1 MDSVIRNFRH
11 PVAIYYNR
19 DGSLA
24 FIRFMCFQC
33 TVKSDYEYTWRYSG
47 KNVKDL
53 IQCDTLYYAELTRL
67 PLVTL
72 PDITN
77 PALFSYVD
85 IPAQQYYAKPQ
96 YFMSSSWNTG
106 SLYNISSI
114 SKLYTDGELISQSF
128 QVLGCFEPVRDYQR
142 KTNISYRS
150 ECSRSGEPRLI
161 IFDHTLKCSYI
172 ALSTLMKLKGHITIG
187 NINLET
193 GTVPERYSLYC
204 PIALE
209 NVNSVRACDSLGV
222 YSSGIQENTKTQV
235 NELQI
240 GNDYENEILPVP
252 ENVRLLAV
260 EQRAGNAKIRGISC
274 PSSMY
279 SCTVNAARLETF
291 VAPKSCAVF
300 SLNANLTYTKQTFP
314 EVMKPIAS
322 YNTTSFSAWGIK
334 DISHNF
340 TGYQKLKNVRVQTCS
355 FISDTDELV
364 LPVASGM
371 TSYRNITLAPNIK
384 TIRLFKNVSLSDV
397 LPKEVELDIEG
408 LDRDITIIVD
418 CDINS
423 LTITGCT
430 SDIEACLT
438 VTGKGRVRRGAI
450 YNSNKIEI
458 QNNWGTLDVGS
469 GGSIIKHREL
479 ISIKGC
485 VKILTLQSYKENN
498 WNWRSYSSE
507 AVLKLNNEKCYA
519 RDVMISL
526 LPAHVADVYCK
537 TGLQFISIL
546 KKKPNF
552 DVNLKRG

>member
-1 MDSVIRNFRH
+1 MR
-11 PVAIYYNR
+11 
-19 DGSLA
+19 
-24 FIRFMCFQC
+24 
-33 TVKSDYEYTWRYSG
+33 
-47 KNVKDL
+47 
-53 IQCDTLYYAELTRL
+53 
-67 PLVTL
+67 
-72 PDITN
+72 
-77 PALFSYVD
+77 
-85 IPAQQYYAKPQ
+85 
-96 YFMSSSWNTG
+96 
-106 SLYNISSI
+106 
-114 SKLYTDGELISQSF
+114 
-128 QVLGCFEPVRDYQR
+128 
-142 KTNISYRS
+142 
-150 ECSRSGEPRLI
+150 
-161 IFDHTLKCSYI
+161 
-172 ALSTLMKLKGHITIG
+172 
-187 NINLET
+187 ET
-193 GTVPERYSLYC
+193 
-204 PIALE
+204 
-209 NVNSVRACDSLGV
+209 
-222 YSSGIQENTKTQV
+222 Q
-235 NELQI
+235 
-240 GNDYENEILPVP
+240 
-252 ENVRLLAV
+252 
-260 EQRAGNAKIRGISC
+260 IRGISC

-279 SCTVNAARLETF
+279 SCTVNAAKLETF

-322 YNTTSFSAWGIK
+322 YNTTSFSAREIK

-340 TGYQKLKNVRVQTCS
+340 TGYQKLKSVRVQTCS

-364 LPVASGM
+364 LPVASE
-371 TSYRNITLAPNIK
+371 TASYRNITLAPNIK

-438 VTGKGRVRRGAI
+438 VIGKGRVRRGVV

-485 VKILTLQSYKENN
+485 VKTLTLQSYKENN
-498 WNWRSYSSE
+498 WSWRSYSSE
-507 AVLKLNNEKCYA
+507 AVLKLNNEKYYA

-546 KKKPNF
+546 EKS
-552 DVNLKRG
+552 LISM

>member
-1 MDSVIRNFRH
+1 
-11 PVAIYYNR
+11 
-19 DGSLA
+19 
-24 FIRFMCFQC
+24 
-33 TVKSDYEYTWRYSG
+33 
-47 KNVKDL
+47 
-53 IQCDTLYYAELTRL
+53 
-67 PLVTL
+67 
-72 PDITN
+72 
-77 PALFSYVD
+77 
-85 IPAQQYYAKPQ
+85 
-96 YFMSSSWNTG
+96 
-106 SLYNISSI
+106 
-114 SKLYTDGELISQSF
+114 
-128 QVLGCFEPVRDYQR
+128 
-142 KTNISYRS
+142 
-150 ECSRSGEPRLI
+150 
-161 IFDHTLKCSYI
+161 
-172 ALSTLMKLKGHITIG
+172 MKLKGHITIG

-252 ENVRLLAV
+252 ENVRLLTV
-260 EQRAGNAKIRGISC
+260 EQRVGNVRGISC

-279 SCTVNAARLETF
+279 SCTVNSARLETF

-300 SLNANLTYTKQTFP
+300 SLNANLAYTKQTFP

-340 TGYQKLKNVRVQTCS
+340 TGYQKLKSVRVQTCS

-364 LPVASGM
+364 LPVASE
-371 TSYRNITLAPNIK
+371 TASYRNITLAPNIK

-408 LDRDITIIVD
+408 LD

-469 GGSIIKHREL
+469 IIKHREL

-485 VKILTLQSYKENN
+485 VKTLTLQSYKENN

-546 KKKPNF
+546 NKKPNF